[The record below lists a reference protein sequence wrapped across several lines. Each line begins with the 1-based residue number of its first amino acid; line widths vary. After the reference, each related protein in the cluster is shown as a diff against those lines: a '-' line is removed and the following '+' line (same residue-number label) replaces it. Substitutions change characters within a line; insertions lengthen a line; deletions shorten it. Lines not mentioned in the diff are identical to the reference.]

1 MKQWAARAVISI
13 SLGAIGAVSTGCSS
27 TPDRSEG
34 RYCTEV
40 GNHLAQLNQPSLR
53 NTDDIAAMLTT
64 WRKIADAAP
73 IAIQVEWDTV
83 LGAMARAA
91 SVNSKDPTSL
101 QKAADGA
108 RAAEPAANR
117 VIDYT
122 FQKCGATIGNV
133 VPVITTPTGS
143 TTAPTTPPT
152 SGVASTATGGST
164 TSVPAAATTSVAAV
178 TPTITVVVTTTTG

>member
-13 SLGAIGAVSTGCSS
+13 SVGALGVVSTGCSS
-27 TPDRSEG
+27 TPDRSER

-53 NTDDIAAMLTT
+53 NSDDIAAMLTT
-64 WRKIADAAP
+64 WRTIAAAAP

-91 SVNSKDPTSL
+91 SVNSNDPTSL

-108 RAAEPAANR
+108 RAAEPAASR
-117 VIDYT
+117 VIEYT

-133 VPVITTPTGS
+133 APVITTPTGS

-152 SGVASTATGGST
+152 NGVATTATGGSS
-164 TSVPAAATTSVAAV
+164 TSGAAAATTSVAAV
-178 TPTITVVVTTTTG
+178 TPTITVVVTTTKG